1 VNRNPELETGN
12 PEPKTVFHIAPVR
25 TSADL
30 RAFVTL
36 PWRLYRGDPSWVPP
50 LIAEEVKLLD
60 TRKNP
65 FYRQAEIACFLARG
79 ADGAPVGRIAAV
91 DNRAHCAFHGERVGF
106 FGFFECVDDPAA
118 ARALV
123 DAARAWVKGR
133 GLGAIR
139 GPMNPSTNDSCGTLV
154 EGFDA
159 PPFFMMPHNPPFHDA
174 LLTGAGLAKSMDLL
188 AWHVDSETIA
198 VERMERLSKRILERE
213 PIRIRPID
221 VKRFR
226 EEVEVVRGVYNRA
239 WSRNWGF
246 VPMTEAEFDY
256 AAAGFRQVVVPDLVL
271 IAEVAGEP
279 VGFALALP
287 DLNRAIRHANGRLFP
302 FGWWKVMRAMK
313 GIRAI
318 RVLTLGVVPE
328 HMKGGLGM
336 LLYLDIIKRGLA
348 LGYNEAELS
357 WVLESNALMNRAAEA
372 MGALVYKR
380 YRIYEGPV

>member
-1 VNRNPELETGN
+1 V
-12 PEPKTVFHIAPVR
+12 VHIAPVL
-25 TSADL
+25 TPAAL
-30 RAFVTL
+30 REFIRL
-36 PWRLYRGDPSWVPP
+36 PWRLQGRDPHWVPP
-50 LIAEEVKLLD
+50 LLAEERKLLD

-65 FYRQAEIACFLARG
+65 FYRQAEIACFIARG
-79 ADGAPVGRIAAV
+79 ADGAPVGRIAAI
-91 DNRAHCAFHGERVGF
+91 DNRTHCAFHGERVGF

-154 EGFDA
+154 EGFDT
-159 PPFFMMPHNPPFHDA
+159 PPFFMMPHNPPFHDG
-174 LLTGAGLAKSMDLL
+174 LLTGTGLAKSMDLL
-188 AWHVDSETIA
+188 AWHVTEQTID
-198 VERMERLSKRILERE
+198 VSRMERLSKRILERE

-226 EEVEVVRGVYNRA
+226 EEVEVVRAVYNRA

-246 VPMTEAEFDY
+246 VPMTGAEFDY

-271 IAEVAGEP
+271 IAEVAGKP

-287 DLNRAIRHANGRLFP
+287 DLNRALRHANGRLFP

-313 GIRAI
+313 TIRAI

-336 LLYLDIIKRGLA
+336 LLYLDIIRRGLA

-372 MGALVYKR
+372 MGARVYKR
-380 YRIYEGPV
+380 YRIYEGAV

>member
-1 VNRNPELETGN
+1 
-12 PEPKTVFHIAPVR
+12 
-25 TSADL
+25 
-30 RAFVTL
+30 
-36 PWRLYRGDPSWVPP
+36 VPP
-50 LIAEEVKLLD
+50 LLAEERKLLD
-60 TRKNP
+60 TRGNP

-79 ADGAPVGRIAAV
+79 ADGAAVGRIAAI

-123 DAARAWVKGR
+123 DAARAWVKER
-133 GLGAIR
+133 GLASIR

-174 LLTGAGLAKSMDLL
+174 LLAGAGLAKTMDLL
-188 AWHVDSETIA
+188 AWHVNSQTID
-198 VERMERLSKRILERE
+198 VSRMERLAKRIAQRGTG
-213 PIRIRPID
+213 IRVRPID
-221 VKRFR
+221 PRRFR
-226 EEVEVVRGVYNRA
+226 EEVEVVRGVYNMA
-239 WSRNWGF
+239 WARNWGF
-246 VPMTEAEFDY
+246 VPLSKEEFDY
-256 AAAGFRQVVVPDLVL
+256 AAAGFRKVVVPDLVL
-271 IAEVAGEP
+271 VAEAGGQA

-318 RVLTLGVVPE
+318 RVLTLGVTPE
-328 HMKGGLGM
+328 HQASGLGM
-336 LLYLDIIKRGLA
+336 LLYYEIIRRGLA
-348 LGYNEAELS
+348 IGYNEAELS
-357 WVLESNALMNRAAEA
+357 WVLETNDLMNRAAES
-372 MGALVYKR
+372 MGARVYKR